1 MRPLPRP
8 AVRSGVVALV
18 AIAALVGC
26 TTSRTACDSGGCTV
40 ELSGKQ
46 TVEVDLGSFERAVD
60 VEVISAGAVVVALGW
75 RGGRGAGRAGH
86 RGRGRAGA
94 ARRAGRRRRDAAH
107 HPGRV
112 RTRPASRR
120 SHGRRSSS

>member
-18 AIAALVGC
+18 AIAALAGC

-60 VEVISAGAVVVALGW
+60 VEVISAGAVVVAS
-75 RGGRGAGRAGH
+75 GGEVDAAGRAGH

>member
-18 AIAALVGC
+18 AIAALAGC

-60 VEVISAGAVVVALGW
+60 VEVISAGAVVVAS
-75 RGGRGAGRAGH
+75 GGEVDAVPAGRDTVVG
-86 RGRGRAGA
+86 
-94 ARRAGRRRRDAAH
+94 DV
-107 HPGRV
+107 RV
-112 RTRPASRR
+112 RLVELDGDDVTLRITPAA
-120 SHGRRSSS
+120 